1 MMNASLVRKDY
12 ILVRRNILILL
23 GICILVPV
31 LIMIPDGDSTHAQMG
46 PLAFLYMAVLT
57 DLSYMQAVATEEEK
71 NPKATALVCAAPY
84 SRKSYIIAKYICY
97 LLFCAARIAAYSI
110 VALLY
115 PRLSPL
121 SLLEVLILLLIGLIL
136 YGIYM
141 PVVIRYGITKAR
153 HVFTFGLLFI
163 CLLPTVVASMLHPD
177 MVLIIA
183 FLQDPPAIIVPILL
197 GVDIAIL
204 LLSMKITIR
213 VFEKKEL

>member
-1 MMNASLVRKDY
+1 MNASLVRKDY

-23 GICILVPV
+23 GICILVPM
-31 LIMIPDGDSTHAQMG
+31 LIMIPDGDSTHTQMG

-97 LLFCAARIAAYSI
+97 LLFCAACIAAYSI

-153 HVFTFGLLFI
+153 LVFTFGLLFI

-177 MVLIIA
+177 MALIIA

-197 GVDIAIL
+197 GVDIAIF

-213 VFEKKEL
+213 IFENKEL